1 MGISIELAK
10 QAAAGRWPD
19 IIPALTLVTDEFLR
33 TSEGPCPKCGGKT
46 RFRIYEDFAETGG
59 CFCNQCNR
67 NMADGFSVV
76 QWATGCSLDEAITK
90 VCDHLGVTEE
100 LSKQSR
106 PGKKRKRTSSRST
119 AASKPSTPAR
129 EEPKEIPLT
138 FQPWREKLFD
148 GWAAIKK
155 PITADA
161 VRRAGGQFAKHYSTA
176 VIAIPVYGKDGT
188 INGYAAYNASGGTI
202 PYKPNKDEPI
212 QRLKVKL
219 VGCNRHSGWM
229 GQFRPGQVTIKAEG
243 VTDMLAI
250 LSCNPD
256 ASVISNPFGA
266 GENPLGPHN
275 HWMLEQLRGE
285 TVLTVH
291 DLDKAGESGAM
302 WVESENGKRPG
313 WATSIALVAKESKNL
328 TLELTGPGK
337 DVRDFLNEKIQSGLS
352 PLDAYHALV
361 ALAEKCEPI
370 APPEGY
376 SIEQLTSDD
385 EESIDAEEES
395 LRHHVDDPY
404 RLAVSNLEHYQAE
417 YGRRLRYW
425 NQTWYRYR
433 TGVYQEITSDH
444 LNSRLTAAI
453 KREFD
458 AIWRKEYIAYKAW
471 KKSKD
476 YDPDEDK
483 GPPKVRKIK
492 SSLVNDV
499 YIATKGL
506 CVMDASQK
514 MHDWVCE
521 EESHEGIC
529 IACEN
534 GILNITKAISETE
547 YPMDEILIPHRTTW
561 FSTSKLNFPF
571 DADAQCPNWIKFLN
585 DVFNDDEESID
596 VLQKWFGYLLTPD
609 NSLNKILFVIGQ
621 PRSGKG
627 TIVQVMKE
635 LFGESNVAAPKLTDL
650 SRDFGLQTLANK
662 TVAIIPDARLSKR
675 ADETMIMETLLSIS
689 GGDPQ
694 DVARKFKESLS
705 SYQMKTRFTIFS
717 NLVPNLK
724 DLSTAFISR
733 CIFLSMPNSY
743 LNRED
748 YGLQDRLKA
757 ELSGILNW
765 AIVGRHNLNQSK
777 RIKQPANGVGLLE
790 ELKALTSPLLVFL
803 ESSCELSGKEEDW
816 IDTKEFF
823 EHWSEWCKEN
833 EIEHTGNMQ
842 TLGRKIKAIN
852 PSVETVRYRQTN
864 SSYSRKL
871 TGIKIKPNEDQP
883 AY

>member
-1 MGISIELAK
+1 
-10 QAAAGRWPD
+10 
-19 IIPALTLVTDEFLR
+19 
-33 TSEGPCPKCGGKT
+33 
-46 RFRIYEDFAETGG
+46 
-59 CFCNQCNR
+59 
-67 NMADGFSVV
+67 MADGFGVI

-90 VCDHLGVTEE
+90 VCDYLGVSQD
-100 LSKQSR
+100 LQKKSKT
-106 PGKKRKRTSSRST
+106 GKKRKSSSLKRSHE
-119 AASKPSTPAR
+119 PEP
-129 EEPKEIPLT
+129 EEPKEIAIE
-138 FQPWREKLFD
+138 FRPWREKLFD
-148 GWAAIKK
+148 GWAAGKK
-155 PITADA
+155 PITEDA
-161 VRRAGGQFAKHYSTA
+161 VRRVGGQFAKHYGTS
-176 VIAIPVYGKDGT
+176 VIAIPIYYKDGS
-188 INGYAAYNASGGTI
+188 INGYAAYNASGGPI
-202 PYKPNKDEPI
+202 LYRPNKNEPYE
-212 QRLKVKL
+212 RLKIKL
-219 VGCNRHSGWM
+219 VGCNRNSGWI
-229 GQFRPGQVTIKAEG
+229 GQFRPGKVTIKAEG
-243 VTDMLAI
+243 VSDMLAI
-250 LSCNPD
+250 LSCNPE
-256 ASVISNPFGA
+256 ASVITNPFGA

-275 HWMLEQLRGE
+275 CWMLEQLRGE
-285 TVLTVH
+285 TVYTIH
-291 DLDKAGESGAM
+291 DLDEAGESGAL
-302 WVESENGKRPG
+302 WIESENRKRPG
-313 WATSIALVAKESKNL
+313 WATAISLVAQESKNI
-328 TLELTGPGK
+328 TLELNGPGK
-337 DVRDFLNEKIQSGLS
+337 DARDFLNEKIQSGLS
-352 PLDAYHALV
+352 PLEAYYALV
-361 ALAEKCEPI
+361 ALAEKTQPI
-370 APPEGY
+370 VPPEGY
-376 SIEQLTSDD
+376 SLEQIASDD
-385 EESIDAEEES
+385 EDSISEEEES

-433 TGVYQEITSDH
+433 SGAYQEITSDH

-458 AIWRKEYIAYKAW
+458 AIWKKELIAYKAW

-476 YDPDEDK
+476 YDPDDDK

-514 MHDWVCE
+514 MHDWVRE

-534 GILNITKAISETE
+534 GILNITKAISEE
-547 YPMDEILIPHRTTW
+547 EHPMEEILIPHRTTW

-585 DVFNDDEESID
+585 DVFNNDEESID

-748 YGLQDRLKA
+748 YGLQDRLKS

-765 AIVGRHNLNQSK
+765 AIIGRHNLNQSK

-803 ESSCELSGKEEDW
+803 ESECELSGKPEDW

-823 EHWSEWCKEN
+823 DYWTAWCKEN
-833 EIEHTGNMQ
+833 EIDHAGSMQ
-842 TLGRKIKAIN
+842 TVGRKIKAIN

-871 TGIKIKPNEDQP
+871 TGIKIRSDAEKPV
-883 AY
+883 Y